1 MRRIN
6 LGACILGTFVAF
18 AAVMNSGDAKSDSP
32 TPGVGGGVQA
42 VYGNN
47 IPPDQ
52 IEFLSSGDAIISS
65 TSSGSPS
72 KIWETLEHGERV
84 ECISCIPAVAPLLYD
99 ADPHTREIAAWWLRR
114 RMFGVFGPGEVY
126 QQTLGTLAD
135 QGQSP
140 ARRADAAYAIGEFL
154 ETAGVAA
161 EATAI
166 ANDPDPTVRAAAASA
181 LGRLND
187 EGSGALSKAL
197 ADTDSRVKL
206 AGLASAGRVNTFS
219 DIASVSALLGDSDAQ
234 VRRRSAEIL
243 DQMRAKDSVGALVA
257 MAQNDADP
265 NARGAACH
273 ALGSIGD
280 ASAMPALTAIAKN
293 DSDSLVRDLAQIA
306 LNQL

>member
-6 LGACILGTFVAF
+6 LGACILGTFVAC

-32 TPGVGGGVQA
+32 APGAGGGVAA
-42 VYGNN
+42 VYGSN

-52 IEFLSSGDAIISS
+52 IEFLSSGDRIIAS

-72 KIWETLEHGERV
+72 LIWETLEHGERV

-99 ADPHTREIAAWWLRR
+99 ADPHTCEIAAWWLRR

-126 QQTLGTLAD
+126 QQTLGTLASD
-135 QGQSP
+135 PSP

-154 ETAGVAA
+154 ESAGVAA

-166 ANDPDPTVRAAAASA
+166 ANDADPTVRAAAAA
-181 LGRLND
+181 GLGRLND

-206 AGLASAGRVNTFS
+206 AGLGSAGRVNTFS
-219 DIASVSALLGDSDAQ
+219 DIGSVSALLGDGDAQ
-234 VRRRSAEIL
+234 VRRRAAEVL
-243 DQMRAKDSVGALVA
+243 DQMHAKDSVGALVA
-257 MAQNDADP
+257 MAQNDPDA

-273 ALGSIGD
+273 ALGTIGD
-280 ASAMPALTAIAKN
+280 ASAKTALTAIAAN
-293 DSDSLVRDLAQIA
+293 DSDSLVRDLAQMA
-306 LNQL
+306 LLQL